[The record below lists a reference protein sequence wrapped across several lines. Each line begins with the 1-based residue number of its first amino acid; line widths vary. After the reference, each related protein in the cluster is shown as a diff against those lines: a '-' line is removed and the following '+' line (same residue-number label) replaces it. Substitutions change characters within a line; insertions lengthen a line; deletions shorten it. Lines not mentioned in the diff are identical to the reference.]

1 MNQRGNPA
9 ILLAELIDLPIRID
23 QIEPTSPQRYSDDD
37 SANRTKSIHGRPPL
51 WRFQPTSTADLRFAP
66 RVGRADNEVP
76 ATESSETVRLAAI
89 VRKA

>member
-1 MNQRGNPA
+1 MTVDGYAA
-9 ILLAELIDLPIRID
+9 ILLAELIDLPIRLD
-23 QIEPTSPQRYSDDD
+23 QIESTSRQRYGEDD
-37 SANRTKSIHGRPPL
+37 SANRSKSIHGRPPL